1 MKKIKHSTGWHTVK
15 DLTNKIKA
23 QRTIIVIQTILLLLS
38 VLFAF
43 LKGR

>member
-15 DLTNKIKA
+15 DLTGKIKT
-23 QRTIIVIQTILLLLS
+23 QRTVIVIETILLFLS